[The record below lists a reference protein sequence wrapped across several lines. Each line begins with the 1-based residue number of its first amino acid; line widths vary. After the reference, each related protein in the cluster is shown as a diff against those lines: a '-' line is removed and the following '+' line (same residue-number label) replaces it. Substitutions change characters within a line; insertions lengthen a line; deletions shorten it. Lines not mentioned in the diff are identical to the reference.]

1 MQIEMEQIEEKLST
15 EYIGLGMAYNNFD
28 KSEIFSRR
36 QIDHEIRMNKRQKSS
51 GGQSEI
57 QLIVFQYFS
66 LQIFN

>member
-1 MQIEMEQIEEKLST
+1 
-15 EYIGLGMAYNNFD
+15 MAYNNFD

-36 QIDHEIRMNKRQKSS
+36 QKDHEKRFRKRQKSL

>member
-1 MQIEMEQIEEKLST
+1 
-15 EYIGLGMAYNNFD
+15 MAYGNFD

-36 QIDHEIRMNKRQKSS
+36 QIDHEIRIKKGQKCLE
-51 GGQSEI
+51 GQSEI